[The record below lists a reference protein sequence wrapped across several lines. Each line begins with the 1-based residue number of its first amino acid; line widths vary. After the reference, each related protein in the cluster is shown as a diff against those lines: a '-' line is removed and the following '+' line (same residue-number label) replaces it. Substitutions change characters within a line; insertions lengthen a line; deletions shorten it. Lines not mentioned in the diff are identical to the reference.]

1 MKRGEK
7 YSWWIK
13 RIKNETLPCYE
24 PSIGN
29 EEIAVLK
36 KVINSGWLSENK
48 YTRIFEKKIA
58 KYSQRKF
65 SLAFNNAT
73 AAMITGMKAFILN
86 YFYYS
91 KEESDIQLETLNL

>member
-1 MKRGEK
+1 MKP
-7 YSWWIK
+7 YNDYIK
-13 RIKNETLPCYE
+13 RVKNETIPCYE

-29 EEIAVLK
+29 DEIRVLK

-58 KYSQRKF
+58 QYSQRKF

-73 AAMITGMKAFILN
+73 AAMITGM
-86 YFYYS
+86 
-91 KEESDIQLETLNL
+91 